1 MTIKLLSGLFLALF
15 IFTFMTVGV
24 SKAEAKALVVVFS
37 RTDENYSV
45 GNIAEGNTMKKLSP
59 KKQEQIYLRLSLL
72 INILLIIKSVR
83 KLHRKN

>member
-45 GNIAEGNTMKKLSP
+45 GNIADPVKRSY
-59 KKQEQIYLRLSLL
+59 Q
-72 INILLIIKSVR
+72 
-83 KLHRKN
+83 